1 MCFTFCGICVA
12 FLNVANECRGT
23 ISSRP
28 SVWHDE
34 LWPGLVQKMRSERS
48 TQNSTEIN
56 SDSPNSSNSPNSH
69 VELSTHCQSIVKW
82 LWRHICRITMYTK
95 CSIEVPWWHLRS
107 CRLVWAF
114 SHAQHLC
121 PSWSCPISRWLFA
134 PSARRIVQT
143 SATCVNRVPDTL
155 IESFFTG
162 KFCRIIWSFYTFIY
176 IYVYIYVICIYL
188 SISLSHYHQYL
199 IVLCWPGHKSSIWR
213 TLFSSFAKPC
223 QFIKASFAV
232 PRTWAHC
239 TRCASFLCRLSLD
252 VRCPSL
258 KLRFS
263 VFGFWGET
271 NNKENPLHG
280 KELDDDYDDWW
291 FISCH
296 IRQ

>member
-176 IYVYIYVICIYL
+176 IYICIYMLYVSIYL
-188 SISLSHYHQYL
+188 SLSLIIISIWLFSADQVTSLPSDELFSHPSLSHAN
-199 IVLCWPGHKSSIWR
+199 SSKR
-213 TLFSSFAKPC
+213 ASRCHEPEHTAHDARVSS
-223 QFIKASFAV
+223 V
-232 PRTWAHC
+232 
-239 TRCASFLCRLSLD
+239 
-252 VRCPSL
+252 V
-258 KLRFS
+258 
-263 VFGFWGET
+263 
-271 NNKENPLHG
+271 
-280 KELDDDYDDWW
+280 
-291 FISCH
+291 
-296 IRQ
+296 